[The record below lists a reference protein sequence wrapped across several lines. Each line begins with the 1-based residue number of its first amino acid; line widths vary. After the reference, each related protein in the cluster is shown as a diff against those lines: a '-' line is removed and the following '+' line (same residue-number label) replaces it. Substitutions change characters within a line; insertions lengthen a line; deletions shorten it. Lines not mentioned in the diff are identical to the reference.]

1 MKKHIAH
8 LLQEQTQKYGSRE
21 VYRYKDKRNGSYE
34 GMSWEQVLTES
45 QRVSKA
51 LMSKGFGHESNIGI
65 FSNNCPEW
73 SITDYGIL
81 AIRGVVV
88 PFFGTASKDQLKYIS
103 DETQMKIL
111 FVGDEEQFEKAFWLL
126 NQSDFLENIVYYGDS
141 ISSEDAR
148 CLKFE
153 DFKKMGDQE
162 ELELS
167 YSKGFDEVEPDDL
180 ATIIYTSGTTGEPK
194 GVMLTH
200 DNFMYCFDL
209 HDQRLDVT
217 DLDIS
222 MSFLPLSHV
231 FERTWSYYMMHCGAV
246 NVFLENPK
254 EVIEELPLANPT
266 LMCTVPRFFEKTHEG
281 IFSEYEKWPG
291 LKRKIFDWS
300 ITIGHK
306 HSELRSQN
314 KKPGWSLGIKY
325 KLSDILV
332 LKKLRNIFGA
342 KMRTMPCSG
351 AAIRTDLLRFFHATG
366 LFINY
371 GYGATETTATVSCY
385 KTSEYE
391 FESCGTIMP
400 EIEVDIDETHEI
412 KVKGRTVFKG
422 YYKKPKETDAVLI
435 DGWYYTG
442 DEGHFSSKNNLV
454 MTDRM
459 RDLFKTSVGK
469 YVSPQKIE
477 LLLGQDKYIEQIITF
492 GDNRKYITA
501 LIVPAMEALKWKA
514 SQMGIPTDVEKMI
527 RNEEIISFIQKRI
540 EILQE
545 ALAPY
550 ERVIKFRLLKE
561 PFSIENKGLTS
572 TLKLK
577 RRIIAQQYKDLIESM
592 Y

>member
-1 MKKHIAH
+1 MKQHLAH
-8 LLQEQTQKYGSRE
+8 LLKHRMEKYGSQDF
-21 VYRYKDKRNGSYE
+21 YRYKNNNNGTYDS
-34 GMSWEQVLTES
+34 MSWEQVHLES
-45 QRVSKA
+45 KRVSKA
-51 LMSKGFGHESNIGI
+51 LLSMGFGFESNIGI
-65 FSNNCPEW
+65 FSNNRPEW

-81 AIRGVVV
+81 AIRSVVV

-126 NQSDFLENIVYYGDS
+126 NQSDTLENLVYFGDS
-141 ISSEDAR
+141 ISSDDAR
-148 CLKFE
+148 CMNFE
-153 DFKKMGDQE
+153 DFKKLGD
-162 ELELS
+162 LA
-167 YSKGFDEVEPDDL
+167 KFDLHYDETFEKAGPDDL

-200 DNFMYCFDL
+200 DNFMYCFGL

-217 DLDIS
+217 DKDVS

-231 FERTWSYYMMHCGAV
+231 FERTWSFYMMHCGAV

-254 EVIEELPLANPT
+254 TVINELPLANPT

-281 IFSEYEKWPG
+281 ILAEYEKWPG
-291 LKRKIFDWS
+291 IKKRIFDWS
-300 ITIGHK
+300 IATGHK
-306 HSELRSQN
+306 LSELKSQN
-314 KKPGWSLGIKY
+314 KEPGLTLKLKY
-325 KLSDILV
+325 KFSDALV
-332 LKKLRNIFGA
+332 LQKLRKIFGNN
-342 KMRTMPCSG
+342 MRTMPCSG
-351 AAIRTDLLRFFHATG
+351 AAIRPDLLRFFHATG

-371 GYGATETTATVSCY
+371 GYGATETTATVACY

-400 EIEVDIDETHEI
+400 EIEVGIDGTREI

-422 YYKKPKETDAVLI
+422 YYKKPKETEAVLI

-442 DEGHFSSKNNLV
+442 DEGYLSSKNNLV

-459 RDLFKTSVGK
+459 RDLFKTSGGK
-469 YVSPQKIE
+469 YVSPQKVE

-514 SQMGIPTDVEKMI
+514 TQLGIPTDVEKMI
-527 RNEEIISFIQKRI
+527 SHEEINLFIQKRI
-540 EILQE
+540 DLLQE
-545 ALAPY
+545 ALASY
-550 ERVIKFRLLKE
+550 ERVVKFRLLKE

-577 RRIIAQQYKDLIESM
+577 RRIIAEQFKDLIESM